1 MSSDETRDMSLAFST
16 TGQFLWWYFY
26 HGAVTFVAFIECDV
40 LKALKIIILSLQ
52 KNFYIRLWL
61 TSGDGTTLCL
71 HQEVNW
77 IESSPALGSWDK
89 WAEGVGVEEGTLS
102 LPLYRLSECFMF
114 MYVCLWCCTCAHVFI
129 FVHSYVDEH
138 VYTWTYKG
146 QKLISLRV
154 VLDHNPAY
162 LLR

>member
-1 MSSDETRDMSLAFST
+1 MAFFNYRSLIALLGSAGKIQTYLCTESHALWTPSLPQGVLMSSDETRDMSLAFST

-71 HQEVNW
+71 HQEVN
-77 IESSPALGSWDK
+77 
-89 WAEGVGVEEGTLS
+89 
-102 LPLYRLSECFMF
+102 
-114 MYVCLWCCTCAHVFI
+114 
-129 FVHSYVDEH
+129 
-138 VYTWTYKG
+138 
-146 QKLISLRV
+146 
-154 VLDHNPAY
+154 
-162 LLR
+162 